1 MIPMSRLFEDDELF
15 FLLGP
20 CVIEKRDL
28 MMRTAERLAELRDDL
43 NLTVVFKSSFDKAN
57 RTSIDSYRGPGLEA
71 GLKLLEEIGETHDFP
86 LITDIH
92 EPRQAEPVAEVVDVL
107 QIPAFLCRQT
117 DLVTAAGRTGRPV
130 NIKKGQFL
138 DPGSM
143 TSLVEKVHR
152 TGNHNTM
159 VTERGTFF
167 GYGRWVV
174 DMRNLVKMRAADSA
188 VVYDATHSV
197 QLPGA
202 RGDASGGQR
211 QFIAPQARAA
221 VAVGIDGI
229 FMETHPNPDAAQCDG
244 PNMIPLDR
252 LEPLLRSLRAIHDE
266 TGDYRDRLLIE
277 GSP

>member
-1 MIPMSRLFEDDELF
+1 MSRLFEDDELF

>member
-1 MIPMSRLFEDDELF
+1 MSRLFEDDELF

-28 MMRTAERLAELRDDL
+28 MMRTAERLAELRDELD
-43 NLTVVFKSSFDKAN
+43 LTVIFKSSFDKAN

-152 TGNHNTM
+152 TGNENTM

-221 VAVGIDGI
+221 VAVGIDGV
-229 FMETHPNPDAAQCDG
+229 FMETHPNPDSALCDG

-252 LEPLLRSLRAIHDE
+252 LEPLLRSLRALHDE
-266 TGDYRDRLLIE
+266 AADYRDRLLIE
-277 GSP
+277 ESS

>member
-1 MIPMSRLFEDDELF
+1 MNQLLDREDLF

-20 CVIEKRDL
+20 CVIEERDL
-28 MMRTAERLAELRDDL
+28 MMRTARQLAELREDMQVP
-43 NLTVVFKSSFDKAN
+43 VVFKSSFDKAN
-57 RTSIDSYRGPGLEA
+57 RTSIDSYRGPGLED
-71 GLKLLEEIGETHDFP
+71 GLKLLEEIGDTFDFP
-86 LITDIH
+86 LTTDIH
-92 EPRQAEPVAEVVDVL
+92 EPSQAEPVAEVVDVL

-117 DLVTAAGRTGRPV
+117 DLVTAAARTDRIV
-130 NIKKGQFL
+130 NVKKGQFL

-143 TSLVEKVHR
+143 TSIVEKAHR
-152 TGNHNTM
+152 TGNEKTM

-167 GYGRWVV
+167 GYQRWVV
-174 DMRNLVKMRAADSA
+174 DMRNLVKMRDADSA

-211 QFIAPQARAA
+211 EFIAPQARAA
-221 VAVGIDGI
+221 VAVGIDGV
-229 FMETHPNPDAAQCDG
+229 FMETHPDPDAALCDG

-252 LEPLLRSLRAIHDE
+252 VRPLLESLRAIHAE
-266 TGDYRDRLLIE
+266 TGDYRDQLLVE